1 MFNNKNL
8 IFEQSTMNNT
18 THSSFYNKTYS
29 RNYIKPLMNTNSLK
43 TNSFSNNSNCN
54 SFRNSNNHNNNS
66 LLKNKSN
73 NNYFQMNIIK
83 PGRYI
88 SNNLLI
94 RLRDWLISCDLLCYY
109 NILVKN
115 NIYNIDRWIEDIRY
129 NRINVSFKDI
139 EELGIKKPG
148 HIFRLLLKL
157 EVDSGKIDN
166 NLYNYII
173 EKFNINIMTNN
184 GVLTSSI
191 NDINCCGMNLCSTN
205 THYNRRIA
213 INNTYYDN
221 NYYDE
226 NKTNETENECEENEI
241 NYVDI
246 FSFLKK
252 NNLWKFK
259 ENFIHNGFDQ
269 IEYILIQLF
278 SHYYFDKNILNDYMH
293 IYLEEDK
300 NKVLKILYK
309 EKKKLCLLL
318 GIRYDSEQLK
328 QILLSQSSNTE
339 NYNNYMNSS
348 LPVNTNNNNKDNC
361 CSIY

>member
-1 MFNNKNL
+1 M
-8 IFEQSTMNNT
+8 
-18 THSSFYNKTYS
+18 
-29 RNYIKPLMNTNSLK
+29 
-43 TNSFSNNSNCN
+43 
-54 SFRNSNNHNNNS
+54 
-66 LLKNKSN
+66 
-73 NNYFQMNIIK
+73 
-83 PGRYI
+83 
-88 SNNLLI
+88 
-94 RLRDWLISCDLLCYY
+94 CYY

-205 THYNRRIA
+205 THYNRRIT

-318 GIRYDSEQLK
+318 GIRYNSEQLK